1 MDRDFQRRWRG
12 RASCRAAC
20 MLAMAAWAAQPAL
33 AQCTVE
39 RLQGGAFAL
48 RGEGRPQPLRM
59 GQRLVAGDEIRTAA
73 KGRVRLRCADGSMLT
88 VANQTQLRIERFEAA
103 PGQPRWASFWLKLGL
118 IGQTVSPSP
127 GGRWQVRTPTAVTA
141 VRGTAYVVEVRA
153 DQGTDV
159 QVTEGEVA
167 VAPLNPV
174 SAPSAASAASAMG
187 STDSSVGSEAYA
199 SKALVGVV
207 PALVL
212 SAAQPGLRCGVAQCL
227 PEAHEPQR
235 LKTWQQRLG
244 W

>member
-1 MDRDFQRRWRG
+1 MDRDIRRRWRG
-12 RASCRAAC
+12 RTTCWLA
-20 MLAMAAWAAQPAL
+20 LAMAGLAALPAQ

-39 RLQGGAFAL
+39 RLQGGVTWQRAD
-48 RGEGRPQPLRM
+48 GRTQPLRL
-59 GQRLVAGDEIRTAA
+59 GQRLVAGDEVRTAA
-73 KGRVRLRCADGSMLT
+73 KGRVRLRCADGSSLT
-88 VANQTQLRIERFEAA
+88 MANQSLMRIERFDAA
-103 PGQPRWASFWLKLGL
+103 PGQARWASFWLKLGL

-141 VRGTAYVVEVRA
+141 VRGTAYLVEVRA

-174 SAPSAASAASAMG
+174 GDAVAAGAGSAPPSG
-187 STDSSVGSEAYA
+187 DPSEAYA

-227 PEAHEPQR
+227 PEAHDPQR
-235 LKTWQQRLG
+235 LKAWQMRLG

>member
-1 MDRDFQRRWRG
+1 MTRDIRRRWRG
-12 RASCRAAC
+12 RSAWCLGMA
-20 MLAMAAWAAQPAL
+20 LAGWVAMPAH

-39 RLQGGAFAL
+39 RLQGGVYAS
-48 RGEGRPQPLRM
+48 RGEGRVQPLRM
-59 GQRLVAGDEIRTAA
+59 GQRLVAGDEVRTAA
-73 KGRVRLRCADGSMLT
+73 KGRVRLRCADGSVLT
-88 VANQTQLRIERFEAA
+88 VANQSQLRIERFDAA

-141 VRGTAYVVEVRA
+141 VRGTAYLVEVRA

-167 VAPLNPV
+167 VAPLLPT
-174 SAPSAASAASAMG
+174 PEAASAPAR
-187 STDSSVGSEAYA
+187 DEVNEAYA

-207 PALVL
+207 PALTL
-212 SAAQPGLRCGVAQCL
+212 STVQPGLRCGVAQCQ
-227 PEAHEPQR
+227 PEAHDVQR
-235 LKTWQQRLG
+235 LKAWQRRLD